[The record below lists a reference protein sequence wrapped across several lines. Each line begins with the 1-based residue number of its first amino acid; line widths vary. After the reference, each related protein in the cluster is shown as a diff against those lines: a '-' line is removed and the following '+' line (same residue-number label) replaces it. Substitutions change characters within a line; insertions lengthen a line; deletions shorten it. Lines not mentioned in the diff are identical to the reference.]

1 MARPSLACLAA
12 LMTQAGCLVTGSP
25 DIDDPVQTAPFFI
38 NASALPNPRE
48 IVVIPTESILKQEPV
63 TFSAE
68 FVGEDAGEPLQARY
82 YIDLGIENA
91 AGLPYFETRGVTEF
105 PPGSFDDAPRRVEAS
120 VRAHLLPAGC
130 RTFTL
135 MLSHG
140 FDFVT
145 NCPRSLADSTQLTWM
160 YVTCESGSCPLDACP
175 TSEEDAQVPKASCPE
190 VAGQSGAPA
199 AEEEP

>member
-1 MARPSLACLAA
+1 MSLVGLPA
-12 LMTQAGCLVTGSP
+12 LMIQAGCLVTSSP
-25 DIDDPVQTAPFFI
+25 DIDDPVQTPPFFI
-38 NASALPNPRE
+38 TASALPNTRE

-68 FVGEDAGEPLQARY
+68 FVSEDAGEPIQARY

-91 AGLPYFETRGVTEF
+91 AGLPYFETRGITEV
-105 PPGSFDDAPRRVEAS
+105 PPGSFDDGPRRVEAS

-160 YVTCESGSCPLDACP
+160 YVTCESGSCPLETCP
-175 TSEEDAQVPKASCPE
+175 TSEEDAQVPKASCPDF
-190 VAGQSGAPA
+190 AGQDGLEGA
-199 AEEEP
+199 EP